1 MKKKT
6 KSFLMNPWVVTTG
19 SGLIILLVTII
30 IDVINATKIFSTIG
44 NLFAYIWKAI
54 IIFMNFELKV
64 WWLLIGIILI
74 FLILYLWAKY
84 IDYQQAMLNKPE
96 FIEYTQDTILHYKWK
111 WTWRKDSYGI
121 YYISTIYPICPYC
134 DTPLSDSTRDDWG
147 EYTCLR
153 CNKRTT
159 TPIPNIE
166 DVKMLISDNIRRRYH
181 K

>member
-6 KSFLMNPWVVTTG
+6 KNFLMNPWVVTTG

-30 IDVINATKIFSTIG
+30 IDVITATKIFSTIG

-64 WWLLIGIILI
+64 WWVLIGIIILI
-74 FLILYLWAKY
+74 LILYLLAKY
-84 IDYQQAMLNKPE
+84 IDKQQSILNKPE
-96 FIEYTQDTILHYKWK
+96 FIEYTQDTILKYKWK
-111 WTWRKDSYGI
+111 WNWVKDSNGRYFI
-121 YYISTIYPICPYC
+121 DNLYPICSYC
-134 DTPLSDSTRDDWG
+134 DTPLSESTKDYFE

-166 DVKMLISDNIRRRYH
+166 DVKMLIGDNIRRRYH
-181 K
+181 R